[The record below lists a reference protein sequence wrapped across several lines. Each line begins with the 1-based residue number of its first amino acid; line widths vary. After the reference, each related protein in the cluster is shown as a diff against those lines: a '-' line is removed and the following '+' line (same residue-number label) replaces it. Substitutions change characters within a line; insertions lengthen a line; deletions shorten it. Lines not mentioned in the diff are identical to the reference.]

1 MHKKRI
7 ALLTILFVLFG
18 CLVTWADEDVT
29 IDVHYGYDDTAKLGR
44 YLPVYTTIHSK
55 KPQDISAKVQ
65 FIVQEDDGII
75 YRYEHSIDLKAQDQ
89 ISREDTIPLG
99 YKTKNIEVC
108 VIADDKKELAKKDIE
123 LGQGEK
129 NNRLN
134 IGILSDTPEKLSY
147 FNHAT
152 VDYGILT
159 TKTVQLEKD
168 SFPINAKGLD
178 QLDVII
184 ISNYRIR
191 DLGTEQSMALMNW
204 VKAGGVMILGT
215 GARANDTL
223 GRFAPELLDEM
234 FEEPKMRKIHLDT
247 GMEESEDRQKRDPV
261 EMSSVAVQLHGGNIL
276 VSDANFPLLATVN
289 KEKGVIAV
297 SAYDFVDAQ
306 NFANQNRFFANQLLL
321 MIMGKTR
328 IEGIANGLYGSNAEN
343 ATEVQNMINNGNVS
357 ILPSIPLFV
366 LVLFGYIVVIGPVLY
381 FVFRQGG
388 WMGYYRIS
396 VVGVSVL
403 FAILVFILGVP
414 TRLENV
420 FYSYATILDTTQ
432 DSISQRIFL
441 NLRNPYNERYNV
453 SFDRDY
459 DIYPISQE
467 KNVGNDFMHSSIKF
481 LNSADTKNVE
491 MNYIGSFQP
500 SLFRL
505 EKSMENQ
512 AGIGLFGEINLFKN
526 QVSGEITNYY
536 PYKVTNGV
544 LIFYGKVA
552 ILGDFE
558 AGETKKLDGLDLYTI
573 PIDENYA
580 TATRLT
586 GMDQYNSAEIE
597 NQQYMLTFSRRNLLK
612 FYMENYM
619 SGYSADARV
628 LAFSQE
634 PLENEILVNDHY
646 DHSGISLLSSSIS
659 VTHEDD
665 TQSKEYRSA
674 LMTSAKVISGSYD
687 ARTNTATLTEPLVL
701 EYLLGNDMDISEL
714 LIEPMSKEFYGKN
727 SAFPQKKWFQG
738 EMDFYN
744 YKTREFVPI
753 DLNKIDYTRDELENY
768 LLEGNRIRIRYVGT
782 GEEKENIILPMISI
796 VGGKD

>member
-1 MHKKRI
+1 
-7 ALLTILFVLFG
+7 
-18 CLVTWADEDVT
+18 
-29 IDVHYGYDDTAKLGR
+29 
-44 YLPVYTTIHSK
+44 
-55 KPQDISAKVQ
+55 
-65 FIVQEDDGII
+65 
-75 YRYEHSIDLKAQDQ
+75 
-89 ISREDTIPLG
+89 
-99 YKTKNIEVC
+99 
-108 VIADDKKELAKKDIE
+108 
-123 LGQGEK
+123 
-129 NNRLN
+129 
-134 IGILSDTPEKLSY
+134 
-147 FNHAT
+147 
-152 VDYGILT
+152 
-159 TKTVQLEKD
+159 
-168 SFPINAKGLD
+168 
-178 QLDVII
+178 
-184 ISNYRIR
+184 
-191 DLGTEQSMALMNW
+191 
-204 VKAGGVMILGT
+204 
-215 GARANDTL
+215 
-223 GRFAPELLDEM
+223 
-234 FEEPKMRKIHLDT
+234 
-247 GMEESEDRQKRDPV
+247 
-261 EMSSVAVQLHGGNIL
+261 
-276 VSDANFPLLATVN
+276 
-289 KEKGVIAV
+289 
-297 SAYDFVDAQ
+297 
-306 NFANQNRFFANQLLL
+306 
-321 MIMGKTR
+321 
-328 IEGIANGLYGSNAEN
+328 
-343 ATEVQNMINNGNVS
+343 
-357 ILPSIPLFV
+357 
-366 LVLFGYIVVIGPVLY
+366 
-381 FVFRQGG
+381 
-388 WMGYYRIS
+388 
-396 VVGVSVL
+396 
-403 FAILVFILGVP
+403 
-414 TRLENV
+414 
-420 FYSYATILDTTQ
+420 
-432 DSISQRIFL
+432 
-441 NLRNPYNERYNV
+441 
-453 SFDRDY
+453 
-459 DIYPISQE
+459 
-467 KNVGNDFMHSSIKF
+467 
-481 LNSADTKNVE
+481 

-512 AGIGLFGEINLFKN
+512 AGIGLFGEVNLFKN
-526 QVSGEITNYY
+526 QVSGEITNHY

-586 GMDQYNSAEIE
+586 GMDQYSSAEIE

-634 PLENEILVNDHY
+634 PLENAILVNDHY